1 MSNEK
6 MKILEM
12 LQAGTITVEDADK
25 LLETLGE
32 SQEKE
37 MKQRKSHLQ
46 SDGKRMQGKK
56 LKVEVDGDSEDDEEI
71 HVNVSVPLILARYA
85 DNILNNCIPQEANDA
100 MQDKGINLRGLNISE
115 IVETFDT
122 LEEDIVNV
130 ELGGEG
136 NCMKVRVYVE

>member
-12 LQAGTITVEDADK
+12 LQTGTITVEDADR

-32 SQEKE
+32 AQEKE
-37 MKQRKSHLQ
+37 EKQRKTYVQ
-46 SDGKRMQGKK
+46 ADGKRMQGKK
-56 LKVEVDGDSEDDEEI
+56 LKVEVDGDEDGDKI

-85 DNILNNCIPQEANDA
+85 DNILNNCIPKEANEA
-100 MQDKGINLRGLNISE
+100 MENKGINLRGLNISE
-115 IVETFDT
+115 IMDAFDT

-130 ELGGEG
+130 DLEDEDSQ
-136 NCMKVRVYVE
+136 MKVRVYVE